1 MSKSSNYKQS
11 YPKKSVI
18 PNIINRSSEYQKL
31 KGDHIGMD
39 SLYHKAYLGGQ
50 GDQIER
56 PKPEDLLK
64 TGGPSPNLTSYGSG
78 FPGYKGEN
86 QYVQ

>member
-1 MSKSSNYKQS
+1 MSKSSNYQQT
-11 YPKKSVI
+11 YAKKTPI
-18 PNIINRSSEYQKL
+18 PNIINRSTEYQKL

-39 SLYHKAYLGGQ
+39 SLYHKVYLGDK
-50 GDQIER
+50 GDPNER

-86 QYVQ
+86 QYV